1 VYGVPYQQFHQQ
13 SRRKVWMGV
22 PMSNWR
28 STVDRSG
35 KGHSGQELACIHHWS
50 ARSMHPCMAT
60 SDAAKRSCP
69 SPVLDP
75 KQDGSEQHW
84 AVYSPRRMH
93 DSWVSAGTSI
103 FTYIGAQHAYLHTD
117 PINHAPHDAK
127 ISICTDTYA
136 LVYIFLITSSLI
148 NWNKSWI
155 DGM

>member
-1 VYGVPYQQFHQQ
+1 M
-13 SRRKVWMGV
+13 RV

-50 ARSMHPCMAT
+50 AAKHAAGALLAGGPAGMNWSTHPCMAT

-69 SPVLDP
+69 SPILDP

-84 AVYSPRRMH
+84 AVYSPRCMH
-93 DSWVSAGTSI
+93 DSCVSAGTSI